1 VVQEIVQGVE
11 PAIATPIEVQQ
22 AYNGSHVYFQFL
34 RACGWGNLMNLG
46 YSKWWDLYLYPFRS
60 EIAQERLVNESISLL
75 EVQPQQ
81 QVVDVACGKGRSSF
95 FLAMRYPT
103 ATIVGVDKL
112 PEQVEI
118 AKTLYSNTLNLSY
131 VSGDAEAL
139 PFADQS
145 VDRVHCLEA
154 AFHFDRTQFLREVNR
169 VLKPG
174 GRVVIVDFMW
184 KDASGRQI
192 LDTADGKICQEIWQ
206 FNDLWTVAEY
216 QAAAAQQG
224 LREVK
229 QIDWSKPVTGM
240 SHKRM
245 QSLVQAANKPG
256 LRQFFCKIHPLL
268 NHFSEQDW
276 QTALRC
282 SDAHLPLME
291 AAYYMAIVLEKP

>member
-1 VVQEIVQGVE
+1 VVQKVVQSVDLT
-11 PAIATPIEVQQ
+11 IASPIEVQQ

-103 ATIVGVDKL
+103 ATIVGMDKL
-112 PEQVEI
+112 VEQVEI
-118 AKTLYSNTLNLSY
+118 AKTLYHNTPNLSY

-154 AFHFDRTQFLREVNR
+154 AFHFDRTQFLREVDR

-224 LREVK
+224 LRAV
-229 QIDWSKPVTGM
+229 QQVDWSKPVTGM

-245 QSLVQAANKPG
+245 QSLVQAANKPA

-282 SDAHLPLME
+282 SDAHLPMME